1 MDADTVRGVRNH
13 FISIQASDTGFGP
26 AWGSTPRFKLGT
38 HAQNS
43 LPFRRGGGSGG
54 RARGEGAVEG
64 GARVAGTRTRPRGS
78 PGQHARLWAS
88 KSRLLQPAS
97 GTASGGPDF
106 RGFSAPHGIHR
117 WIRIRGVRYHFIS
130 TQASDTGFGA
140 VWGSTPRFGTH
151 NSLPCIAWC
160 SFRRGRPSPREARWR
175 EGRGQRRKKCG
186 WQAPGPGLGAAR
198 GSMRASGRAS
208 ASSCSPRLA
217 QLREG
222 RIFGFSPPNGI
233 HRWMRIRGVRNHF
246 ISTRSSDTG
255 FGPAW
260 GLSSRFGTQN
270 SLPCIAWRSWR
281 RGRVGSCF

>member
-1 MDADTVRGVRNH
+1 
-13 FISIQASDTGFGP
+13 
-26 AWGSTPRFKLGT
+26 
-38 HAQNS
+38 
-43 LPFRRGGGSGG
+43 
-54 RARGEGAVEG
+54 VEG

-117 WIRIRGVRYHFIS
+117 WIRIRGVRYHVIS

-208 ASSCSPRLA
+208 ASSCSPHLA

-222 RIFGFSPPNGI
+222 YHNPWIWDS
-233 HRWMRIRGVRNHF
+233 
-246 ISTRSSDTG
+246 
-255 FGPAW
+255 
-260 GLSSRFGTQN
+260 
-270 SLPCIAWRSWR
+270 
-281 RGRVGSCF
+281 